1 MAMTN
6 DPDLARVPGY
16 RHVRARVTNGA
27 PEVTGGMWRIREW
40 RRRAGLTQQQAAD
53 LLGVHPGRVCAWE
66 TGRTTVPLAVL
77 AAVADLAA
85 EESARHPPAVKVNH
99 SQPALRKRAP

>member
-27 PEVTGGMWRIREW
+27 PEHTAGMWRIREW
-40 RRRAGLTQQQAAD
+40 RRQAGLTQEQAGQ
-53 LLGVHPGRVCAWE
+53 LLGISNQRVCAYE
-66 TGRTTVPLAVL
+66 TGRAAVPLSVL
-77 AAVADLAA
+77 AVVADLAA
-85 EESARHPPAVKVNH
+85 KEETR
-99 SQPALRKRAP
+99 